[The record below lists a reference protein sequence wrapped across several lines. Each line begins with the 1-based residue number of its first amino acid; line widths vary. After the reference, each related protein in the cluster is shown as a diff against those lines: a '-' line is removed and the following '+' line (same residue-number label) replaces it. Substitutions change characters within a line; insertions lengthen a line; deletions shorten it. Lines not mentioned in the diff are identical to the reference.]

1 MTALGLGRGLSV
13 TLAICLL
20 LLWPIGEFSG
30 LSAQAGLDCGWRGG
44 KGLSYL
50 VEPMIQ
56 QDNLHLSR
64 VRALA
69 HQHVAWVGVAVHEA
83 IDKDHFTV
91 YLAQV
96 ARDLEEKSVGWALM
110 GINTCL
116 RNIYS
121 GPSVWPLSRGRPG
134 GPSGSDQSW

>member
-1 MTALGLGRGLSV
+1 MTGTCTNDSSKARAGPLRYHSHLPPVSVAHWGVQWTLSPGR
-13 TLAICLL
+13 TR
-20 LLWPIGEFSG
+20 P
-30 LSAQAGLDCGWRGG
+30 CGWLGG

-69 HQHVAWVGVAVHEA
+69 HQHVARVGVTVHEA
-83 IDKDHFTV
+83 VDKDHFTV

-96 ARDLEEKSVGWALM
+96 ARDLEEKGVGWALM

-116 RNIYS
+116 
-121 GPSVWPLSRGRPG
+121 
-134 GPSGSDQSW
+134 